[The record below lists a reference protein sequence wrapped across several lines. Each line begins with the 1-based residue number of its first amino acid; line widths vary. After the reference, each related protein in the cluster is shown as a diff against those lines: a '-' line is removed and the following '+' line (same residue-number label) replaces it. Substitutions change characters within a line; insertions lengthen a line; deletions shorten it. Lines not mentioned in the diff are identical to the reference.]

1 MTHDEDLKKYLPKYL
16 SEENYQSLLKELKSF
31 PDNIDARM
39 YTSSLKD
46 NVIYQGDGI
55 NNMPIVDLT
64 KGEIITKS
72 APVLILSNT
81 CDMDLANTR
90 LFPTS
95 IMYVPIIK
103 LSKYREVLNNSCKDD
118 TKIDNHINDLK
129 QQKITQ
135 IMYLP
140 GNGIMDDS
148 LVFLDRI
155 HNINNKYIDR
165 SKLCDT
171 RIFSLSDYGFY
182 LFIFKLSVHFLRVQ
196 EKVNRGMNTRNN

>member
-1 MTHDEDLKKYLPKYL
+1 MIHDEDLKKYLPKYL
-16 SEENYQSLLKELKSF
+16 SEDNYQSLLKELKSF
-31 PDNIDARM
+31 PDNIDVRM

-55 NNMPIVDLT
+55 NNMPIVDLA
-64 KGEIITKS
+64 KGEFITKS
-72 APVLILSNT
+72 VPVLILSNT
-81 CDMDLANTR
+81 CDMDLENTR
-90 LFPTS
+90 MFPTS

-103 LSKYREVLNNSCKDD
+103 LSKYREVLNNSCKDV

-140 GNGIMDDS
+140 STGTMDDS

-165 SKLCDT
+165 NKLRDI

-182 LFIFKLSVHFLRVQ
+182 LFIFKLSVHFSRIQ
-196 EKVNRGMNTRNN
+196 EKVNRGMNISND

>member
-1 MTHDEDLKKYLPKYL
+1 MIHDEDLKKYLPKYL
-16 SEENYQSLLKELKSF
+16 SEDNYQSLLKELKSF
-31 PDNIDARM
+31 PDNIDVRM

-55 NNMPIVDLT
+55 NNMPIVDLA
-64 KGEIITKS
+64 KGEFITKS
-72 APVLILSNT
+72 VPVLILSNT
-81 CDMDLANTR
+81 CDMDLENTR
-90 LFPTS
+90 MFPSS

-103 LSKYREVLNNSCKDD
+103 LSKYREVLNNSCKDV

-140 GNGIMDDS
+140 STGTMDDS

-165 SKLCDT
+165 NKLRDI

-182 LFIFKLSVHFLRVQ
+182 LFIFKLSVHFSRIQ
-196 EKVNRGMNTRNN
+196 EKVNRGMNISND